1 MVGFFF
7 NQCHAMLMPNETVIE
22 NEFMLQ

>member
-1 MVGFFF
+1 MVDFFF